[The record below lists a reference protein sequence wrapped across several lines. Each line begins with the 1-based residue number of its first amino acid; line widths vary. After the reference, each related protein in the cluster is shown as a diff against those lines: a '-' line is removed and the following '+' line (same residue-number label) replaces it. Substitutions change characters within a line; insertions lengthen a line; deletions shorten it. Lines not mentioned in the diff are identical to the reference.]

1 MSESTKDEAL
11 TPNPET
17 ESKDPDAVEPNHT
30 EATPDHDPGSA
41 ASPSPTS
48 GDETPRV
55 EPPPPARPKPAAPP
69 PEEPKVPAAAE
80 EPEAAAEAE
89 PAVPPPEE
97 PKVQPPPDA
106 GTPAAL
112 DPRASSPS
120 AMGDLY
126 SDPYGEESLDLSR
139 ADFEALLSE
148 HQNAIGE
155 VKEGEIVKATVLRV
169 TDSSVILDFGF
180 KSEGSI
186 PREEFKDSETVEP
199 GQVVEV
205 LLESLE
211 NEEGVVVLSKKKADF
226 LRVWEKIKEAHE
238 ADRPV
243 EGTLVRKIK
252 GGVTVDLM
260 GVDAFL
266 PGSQIALRR
275 VPNIED
281 LLGQAYDFKIIKLN
295 KRRRNIVVSRRVILE
310 GEREK
315 KRATLVKELL
325 LGQVREG
332 VVKNITDFGA
342 FIDLG
347 GLDGLLHIT
356 DMSWGRVGHPSE
368 VVGIGQKVD
377 VKVLD
382 VDWSRE
388 RISLGLKQLL
398 PYPWTEIDKKYPVGA
413 RVRGKVVSITN
424 YGAFVELEKGVEG
437 LVHISEMSWTRNVRH
452 PSKLV
457 SIGDE
462 IEAVV
467 LKVDTEEEKISLGM
481 KQIEEDPWLA
491 LPMKYPTGTKLDG
504 TVRNLTSFGA
514 FVEIEPGIDGLV
526 HVSDMSWTRRVEHP
540 SEILQKGEEVQV
552 MVLDVDAENKRISLG
567 LKQLHDDPWPAISE
581 RFAPGVET
589 EGFVTRVQDKG
600 IVVDLGDQI
609 EGFVPGSHAGIENP
623 EELELFYEAGDQ
635 VDLKIL
641 ESDAANRRIV
651 LSITSKP
658 QRKPPKKKEEPAP
671 QEGVE
676 AEEVEA
682 EGVEAEGAAEEA
694 AEEPAIEGAAEE
706 PAAEG
711 EAEEP
716 AAEAVAEEPAAE
728 AVAEEPA
735 IEAAAEEPAIE
746 AEAEEPTAEEAVEE
760 PAAEGVA
767 EEPTAEAEAEAEEPE
782 IEGAAEEPVAEAE
795 AEEPTAEEA
804 AEEPTAEGAPDAE
817 AATAAPEPEAGDGED
832 APAEEVDA
840 EPEKEA

>member
-1 MSESTKDEAL
+1 MSESTKDETL
-11 TPNPET
+11 N
-17 ESKDPDAVEPNHT
+17 
-30 EATPDHDPGSA
+30 
-41 ASPSPTS
+41 PSPDS
-48 GDETPRV
+48 NPQDQEPV
-55 EPPPPARPKPAAPP
+55 EPPTNESPEAESDKAREPEGEAGDEPRGDSDAPEASTEAAVPASSEEQPADEPEASLEEKPTGESETVSEAASETEAEEPP
-69 PEEPKVPAAAE
+69 PEEEPAA
-80 EPEAAAEAE
+80 
-89 PAVPPPEE
+89 PAPEE
-97 PKVQPPPDA
+97 KGSEKVER
-106 GTPAAL
+106 TPAAL
-112 DPRASSPS
+112 NPRASAPL

-126 SDPYGEESLDLSR
+126 SDPYGEEEFDLSR
-139 ADFEALLSE
+139 GDFEALLSE
-148 HQNAIGE
+148 HQDAIGE
-155 VKEGEIVKATVLRV
+155 VKEGEIVKAKVLRV

-180 KSEGSI
+180 KSEGSVSKD
-186 PREEFKDSETVEP
+186 EFKDADAIAEGDE
-199 GQVVEV
+199 VEV

-211 NEEGVVVLSKKKADF
+211 NEDGVVVLSKKKADF
-226 LRVWEKIKEAHE
+226 LRVWEKIREAHE

-252 GGVTVDLM
+252 GGVTVDIM

-325 LGQVREG
+325 VGQVREG
-332 VVKNITDFGA
+332 TVKNITDFGA

-368 VVGIGQKVD
+368 VVDIGSKLD

-382 VDWSRE
+382 VDWNRE

-398 PYPWTEIDKKYPVGA
+398 PYPWTDIDKKYPVGV

-467 LKVDTEEEKISLGM
+467 LKVDTQDEKISLGM

-540 SEILQKGEEVQV
+540 SEVLQKGQEVQV

-567 LKQLHDDPWPAISE
+567 LKQLQDDPWPAISE

-589 EGFVTRVQDKG
+589 EGHVTRVQDKG
-600 IVVDLGDQI
+600 IVVDLGDDI
-609 EGFVPGSHAGIENP
+609 EGFVPGSHSGIDNP
-623 EELELFYEAGDQ
+623 EQLEMYYEAGDP
-635 VDLKIL
+635 VSLKVL
-641 ESDAANRRIV
+641 ESDASNRRIV
-651 LSITSKP
+651 LEITSTP
-658 QRKPPKKKEEPAP
+658 EMKPPKP
-671 QEGVE
+671 
-676 AEEVEA
+676 EEV
-682 EGVEAEGAAEEA
+682 
-694 AEEPAIEGAAEE
+694 P
-706 PAAEG
+706 
-711 EAEEP
+711 
-716 AAEAVAEEPAAE
+716 
-728 AVAEEPA
+728 
-735 IEAAAEEPAIE
+735 E
-746 AEAEEPTAEEAVEE
+746 AEAEEPAEAEEEATGDEAEAVEASE
-760 PAAEGVA
+760 P
-767 EEPTAEAEAEAEEPE
+767 EEKPEAEAEAEEPAE
-782 IEGAAEEPVAEAE
+782 AEEEATGDEVEVVEASEPEEKPEEEAE
-795 AEEPTAEEA
+795 AEEAPEAPEAVEEAEEA
-804 AEEPTAEGAPDAE
+804 
-817 AATAAPEPEAGDGED
+817 PE
-832 APAEEVDA
+832 AEEVKEEAPEA
-840 EPEKEA
+840 EAQEEAPEAEAQEEASEEEEKAPEAEAEVEEEPAAEEDEEPKEKA